1 MLTAKCNHVHFLSF
15 VRLTDVSVVG
25 FCLVPESNAPE
36 SNAPESNVL
45 GRRGPSDRP
54 GFLGVLCV
62 AVWAIDVTLGFC
74 RGQVAGL
81 YRR

>member
-1 MLTAKCNHVHFLSF
+1 MLTAKCNHVHFSSF

-25 FCLVPESNAPE
+25 FCLVPE

-74 RGQVAGL
+74 RVQVAGL